1 MAINDMQQLLR
12 RKDMKI
18 DAATERRICQALL
31 QRLEKDNSNDV
42 QTIAVACI
50 SDVVQMCREEQ
61 IAQMCDKLTTK
72 IVQSGAEDMR
82 DIYSIGLKKLIK
94 VVPEKEGMGEI
105 VTKHTVG
112 RLLRGTK
119 SKNETMRAECFD
131 LLGELL
137 RKFGEKVSDSHDDI
151 VSVVMNEM
159 ENSSDKRA
167 IECLGAL
174 SISMSSEKLRNM
186 LQGLMQKMEQEIKMS
201 RSVLAYVH
209 AIVVLT
215 DQIGNRLGQYV
226 DSLVPLV
233 FSALK
238 TVEQNFESNVDED
251 GFDDAEDAMMMMSE
265 TDCELRELC
274 MNAFSLFITKC
285 PLDVKSHVARIVETS
300 LKFVSYDPNYDYG
313 NENAEEGEDEMD
325 FGEDDEF
332 GDMNGF
338 DDDEN
343 EDNEFEYSDEEYDNG
358 KEIEDADDMSW
369 RVRFVCLSLYILD
382 SFTSNTGEKI
392 SNRSAEQFGILT
404 IQEFCHVTRSV
415 SEMFCCCC
423 GTIQGT

>member
-251 GFDDAEDAMMMMSE
+251 GFDDAEDAMMMMMSE

-313 NENAEEGEDEMD
+313 NENVEEGEDEMD

-338 DDDEN
+338 GDDDDDV
-343 EDNEFEYSDEEYDNG
+343 DNDFEYSDEEYDNG

-369 RVRFVCLSLYILD
+369 RVRFVYLSLLD
-382 SFTSNTGEKI
+382 SS
-392 SNRSAEQFGILT
+392 T
-404 IQEFCHVTRSV
+404 IHIKYRCANQ
-415 SEMFCCCC
+415 
-423 GTIQGT
+423 Q

>member
-174 SISMSSEKLRNM
+174 SISMSSEKLRNV
-186 LQGLMQKMEQEIKMS
+186 LQGLMQKMDQEMKAS

-238 TVEQNFESNVDED
+238 TVEQNSESSKDED
-251 GFDDAEDAMMMMSE
+251 GFEDEEDAMMMSE

-285 PLDVKSHVARIVETS
+285 PLDVKSHVERIVETS

-343 EDNEFEYSDEEYDNG
+343 EDNDFEYSDEEYDNG

-369 RVRFVCLSLYILD
+369 RVRFFCLSLYILD

>member
-186 LQGLMQKMEQEIKMS
+186 LQSLMQKMEQEIKMS

-313 NENAEEGEDEMD
+313 NENVEEGEDEMD

-338 DDDEN
+338 GDDDDDV
-343 EDNEFEYSDEEYDNG
+343 DNDFEYSDEEYNNG
-358 KEIEDADDMSW
+358 KEIEDADDVSW
-369 RVRFVCLSLYILD
+369 RVRFVLYSLSLSL
-382 SFTSNTGEKI
+382 
-392 SNRSAEQFGILT
+392 
-404 IQEFCHVTRSV
+404 
-415 SEMFCCCC
+415 
-423 GTIQGT
+423 